1 MSTTPSASAVNP
13 SGPSRLVIGAGVVG
27 QALARDLVAQGDHVL
42 LASRS
47 GTNIPGATAV
57 AVDASDAAALTQAA
71 QKVDTIFLAS
81 GPREYSKWATLWP
94 PVFEAVIV
102 AAKASGADLV
112 MLGNLYAYGEGSV
125 MPLTE
130 HSPLRATDS
139 KGAVRKAGW
148 QQALDANNQ
157 GEIRAVEVRASD
169 YFGPGA
175 GATSQLGP
183 DFFNP
188 LIEGKTARV
197 FGRVDQPHS
206 WAYIPDITET
216 LIAAADF
223 NGEWGHAWHVPCAE
237 PLTRKQ
243 LAARVGELTGTD
255 ADVAPWPTWML
266 RAMGVFKPDVKA
278 ANELLSQ
285 FTAPFTSD
293 AGDTENLLGVSATP
307 WDQSLPAT
315 VRYYQR
321 ELFTSTASSR

>member
-1 MSTTPSASAVNP
+1 MNVTPSASKNNSSP
-13 SGPSRLVIGAGVVG
+13 TRLVVGAGIIG
-27 QALARDLVAQGDHVL
+27 QALARDLVSQGDHVI

-47 GTNIPGATAV
+47 GTTVPGATSV
-57 AVDASDAAALTQAA
+57 TVDASDAAALTQVARN
-71 QKVDTIFLAS
+71 VDTIFLAS

-94 PVFEAVIV
+94 PVFDAVIS
-102 AAKASGADLV
+102 AARATGADLV
-112 MLGNLYAYGEGSV
+112 MLGNLYAYGEGST

-130 HSPLRATDS
+130 HSPLHATDS

-148 QQALDANNQ
+148 QQALAAHNR

-183 DFFNP
+183 DFFDP
-188 LIEGKTARV
+188 LISGKTARV
-197 FGRVDQPHS
+197 FGKTDQPHS
-206 WAYIPDITET
+206 WAYLPDISDT

-223 NGEWGHAWHVPCAE
+223 EGEWGHAWHVPCAE

-243 LAARVGELTGTD
+243 LADRVGALTGTD

-266 RAMGVFKPDVKA
+266 RTMGLFKPDVKA

-285 FTAPFTSD
+285 FTLPFTSD
-293 AGDTENLLGVSATP
+293 ACDTEHLLGVGATR
-307 WDQSLPAT
+307 WDESLPAT
-315 VRYYQR
+315 VNYYRR
-321 ELFTSTASSR
+321 ELAESTVPSR

>member
-1 MSTTPSASAVNP
+1 MKSTPSGKNS
-13 SGPSRLVIGAGVVG
+13 SGPSRLIIGAGIIG
-27 QALARDLVAQGDHVL
+27 QALARDLAAQGDTVI

-47 GTNIPGATAV
+47 GTTV
-57 AVDASDAAALTQAA
+57 AGSTTVVVDASDAAALTRAA
-71 QKVDTIFLAS
+71 RNANTIFLAS

-94 PVFEAVIV
+94 PVFDAVI
-102 AAKASGADLV
+102 AAARATGADLV
-112 MLGNLYAYGEGSV
+112 MLGNLYAYGEGSA

-130 HSPLRATDS
+130 HTPLHATDS

-148 QQALDANNQ
+148 QQALAAHNR

-188 LIEGKTARV
+188 LIAGKTARV
-197 FGRVDQPHS
+197 FGRTDQPHS
-206 WAYIPDITET
+206 WAYLPDIIDT
-216 LIAAADF
+216 LIAAAEFD
-223 NGEWGHAWHVPCAE
+223 GAWGHAWHVPCAE

-243 LAARVGELTGTD
+243 LADRVGELLGVS
-255 ADVAPWPTWML
+255 ADVASWPTWML
-266 RAMGVFKPDVKA
+266 HAMGFINPDVKA

-293 AGDTENLLGVSATP
+293 ACDTERLLGVSATP
-307 WDQSLPAT
+307 WDQSLAAT
-315 VRYYQR
+315 VNYYRR
-321 ELFTSTASSR
+321 ELAESTVPSR